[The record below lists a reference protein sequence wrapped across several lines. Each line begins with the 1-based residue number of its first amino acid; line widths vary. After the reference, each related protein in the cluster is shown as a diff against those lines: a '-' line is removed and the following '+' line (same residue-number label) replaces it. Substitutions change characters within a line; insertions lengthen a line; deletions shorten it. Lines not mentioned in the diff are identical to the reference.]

1 MHNRKDHAMGRVPNS
16 FATIDSQ
23 MLLKTEDE
31 VLRRFLGQGNQ
42 DMFTSLANYLHADD
56 RTVLRGAITEL
67 KEKNMPRNVVMAR
80 LADSEKSYHWAVITI
95 TRPSRSA
102 EADNTEIYHLHIT
115 DPEDDTEQRL
125 EDTIDEYSA
134 YLDLLSGVLFSYET
148 DTRQA
153 LIFMR
158 NAGQQFTLFT
168 GSLDKLKEEML
179 GGKLDQESQVKFS
192 GLCRDLEMKR
202 TSFSYTLKTSFFSI
216 DNKMEQ
222 CIFKAQLI
230 SGHGGDK
237 ILGCIRSIE
246 QQDGAQQNLEYVRD
260 TGIPVLNKKSIT
272 DYAKRA
278 MTVGDNKVCLVILDL
293 DNFKTVND
301 TLGHMV
307 GDEVLLRTAEI
318 IKAALG
324 ERGIL
329 GRIGGD
335 EMMIVFPQVESETEL
350 RNTLRTIRTNIE
362 WEYQDKWE
370 DVKVTCSM
378 GAAVYPDNGKSYDET
393 FSLADKMLYIAKSKG
408 KNRYVIFVPEI
419 HGVFLN
425 PDQKKTE
432 DILQKVQ
439 GDRNGVMQQLAEQF
453 LVRRVMTFEQVITSV
468 GKCFNLD
475 EIVVVSGERFSE
487 SKLSVWNHQG
497 YQYNLTDPVYC
508 SPEPGFLDSFDENNT
523 LVIHAIANLESK
535 TETLYNKLKSE
546 GVESV
551 LFYKFSPACKRSG
564 YLVFAKSS
572 RRQMWSEEDKVLL
585 ALVGKIVELSGV

>member
-1 MHNRKDHAMGRVPNS
+1 MGKVPNCY
-16 FATIDSQ
+16 ATIDSQ

-31 VLRRFLGQGNQ
+31 SLRRFLGQDNQ
-42 DMFTSLANYLHADD
+42 DMFTSLLNYLHPDD
-56 RTVLRGAITEL
+56 KDKLKSAVREIRERSMPGNVTMVRLIDGGKQYCWAVVAITG
-67 KEKNMPRNVVMAR
+67 
-80 LADSEKSYHWAVITI
+80 
-95 TRPSRSA
+95 PSRSS
-102 EADNTEIYHLHIT
+102 EADNMEIYSLHVT
-115 DPEDDTEQRL
+115 DPDDDTEKRL
-125 EDTIDEYSA
+125 KDAIDECGA
-134 YLDLLSGVLFSYET
+134 YLDLLSGVLFYY
-148 DTRQA
+148 DTA
-153 LIFMR
+153 SKHVSIFMR
-158 NAGQQFTLFT
+158 SAGQQLTFFD
-168 GSLDKLKEEML
+168 GPLDKWREEMN
-179 GGKLDQESQVKFS
+179 GGKLDKESETAFS

-202 TSFSYTLKTSFFSI
+202 SAFSSTIKTSAFSAEGR
-216 DNKMEQ
+216 MEQ
-222 CIFKAQLI
+222 CLFRAQLVEDRD
-230 SGHGGDK
+230 GGK
-237 ILGCIRSIE
+237 ILGCIRSVE
-246 QQDGAQQNLEYVRD
+246 QKGGVQDGPDYVRD

-278 MTVGDNKVCLVILDL
+278 MTVAGNKVCLVILDL

-318 IKAALG
+318 IKSALG
-324 ERGIL
+324 DRGIL

-370 DVKVTCSM
+370 EVKVTCSM

-419 HGVFLN
+419 HGALLN
-425 PDQKKTE
+425 PDQKTTE

-439 GDRNGVMQQLAEQF
+439 GDRSGVMQQLQEQF
-453 LVRRVMTFEQVITSV
+453 LMRHTMTFEQVLTSV
-468 GKCFNLD
+468 GTCFNLD
-475 EIVVVSGERFSE
+475 GIVCVSGKRFSE
-487 SKLSVWNHQG
+487 SQANIWSHAG
-497 YQYNLTDPVYC
+497 YQYGVKDPVFC

-535 TETLYNKLKSE
+535 AETLYARLKE
-546 GVESV
+546 EKVESV
-551 LFYKFSPACKRSG
+551 LFYKFAPTSKYSG

-585 ALVGKIVELSGV
+585 ALVGKIVELAMAT